1 MLAAILS
8 RLLRM
13 VVVMFGISVIT
24 FLIFFATPSSD
35 PAARIA
41 GKNAAQET
49 IEAVRKDF
57 GLDRPLYVQYGL
69 MMQRLFISQD
79 LTSFANRGQKIIP
92 TVMAAAPATLSLVS
106 GAAVLWMLGGILTG
120 ITAAA
125 FRGRWPDKILM
136 GLSMMAV
143 AMPVFWVGE
152 MVNLV
157 TQNRLHDTWAFSW
170 VPALGY
176 TPFSQDAGLWFRSM
190 VFPWLTLAFLYIGLY
205 GRMLRTGIIETYQE
219 DFIRT
224 ARAKGLTGRK
234 VLLKHA
240 TRSAIIPIVI
250 MFGMDFGVLVGGAAV
265 LTEVVFGIN
274 GVGRLTYQALKV
286 LDLPMIMATVLYA
299 SFFVVIANAVV
310 DLLCL
315 LIDPRMRRA

>member
-1 MLAAILS
+1 MLAAIFS

-69 MMQRLFISQD
+69 MMKRLFVTRD
-79 LTSFANRGQKIIP
+79 LTSFANRGQQIVP
-92 TVMAAAPATLSLVS
+92 AVAAAAPATLSLVS

-120 ITAAA
+120 IAAA
-125 FRGRWPDKILM
+125 AWRGRWPDKLLM
-136 GLSMMAV
+136 GISMMAV

-152 MVNLV
+152 MVNLI
-157 TQNRLHDTWAFSW
+157 TQNRLHDTWAFAW

-176 TPFSQDAGLWFRSM
+176 TPFSEDPGLWFRSM

>member
-1 MLAAILS
+1 MLAVIFG

-24 FLIFFATPSSD
+24 FAIFFATPASD

-41 GKNAAQET
+41 GRNAAPET
-49 IEAVRKDF
+49 VAAVRKDF
-57 GLDRPLYVQYGL
+57 GLDRPLPVQYAL
-69 MMQRLFISQD
+69 MMKRLFVTRD

-92 TVMAAAPATLSLVS
+92 AITNAAPATLSLVT
-106 GAAVLWMLGGILTG
+106 GAAILWMLGGILAG
-120 ITAAA
+120 IVAAA
-125 FRGRWPDKILM
+125 TKGRWPDKLLM
-136 GLSMMAV
+136 GLSMAAV

-152 MVNLV
+152 MVNLI
-157 TQNRLHDTWAFSW
+157 TQSRFHDTWAFSW
-170 VPALGY
+170 VPPLGY
-176 TPFSQDAGLWFRSM
+176 AALSQDPWLWFKSL
-190 VFPWLTLAFLYIGLY
+190 VFPWLTLALLNIGLY
-205 GRMLRTGIIETYQE
+205 GRVLRTGIVETYQE

-224 ARAKGLTGRK
+224 ARAKGLPARK

-310 DLLCL
+310 DMLCL

>member
-1 MLAAILS
+1 MVAAVLG
-8 RLLRM
+8 RLIRM
-13 VVVMFGISVIT
+13 IVVMFGISVIT
-24 FLIFFATPSSD
+24 FLIFFATPGSE

-41 GKNAAQET
+41 GRNAAPAT
-49 IEAVRKDF
+49 VEAVRRDF

-69 MMQRLFISQD
+69 MMKRMFITRD
-79 LTSFANRGQKIIP
+79 LTSFANRGQAIIP
-92 TVMAAAPATLSLVS
+92 AVKSAAPATLSLVT
-106 GAAVLWMLGGILTG
+106 GAAVIWMLGATLAGIV
-120 ITAAA
+120 AAA
-125 FRGRWPDKILM
+125 FRDRWPDKLLM
-136 GLSMMAV
+136 GMSMVAV

-157 TQNRLHDTWAFSW
+157 SQSRLHDTWAFSW

-176 TPFSQDAGLWFRSM
+176 TPLSVDPGLWLRSM
-190 VFPWLTLAFLYIGLY
+190 ILPWLTLAFLYIGLY
-205 GRMLRTGIIETYQE
+205 GRVLRTGIVETYQE

-224 ARAKGLTGRK
+224 ARAKGVSAKR

-240 TRSAIIPIVI
+240 TRSAIVPIVI

-274 GVGRLTYQALKV
+274 GIGRLTYQALKV
-286 LDLPMIMATVLYA
+286 MDLPMIMAAVLYA
-299 SFFVVIANAVV
+299 SFFVVIANALV
-310 DLLCL
+310 DMFCL

>member
-1 MLAAILS
+1 MLAAVLS

-69 MMQRLFISQD
+69 MMKRLFITRD
-79 LTSFANRGQKIIP
+79 LTSFANRGQQIVP
-92 TVMAAAPATLSLVS
+92 AVAAAAPATLSLVS
-106 GAAVLWMLGGILTG
+106 GAAVLWMLGGIVTG

-125 FRGRWPDKILM
+125 WRGRWPDKLLM

-176 TPFSQDAGLWFRSM
+176 TPFSQDPGLWFRSM
-190 VFPWLTLAFLYIGLY
+190 IFPWLTLALLYIGLY

-299 SFFVVIANAVV
+299 SFFVVVANAVV

>member
-1 MLAAILS
+1 MLAAVLS

-69 MMQRLFISQD
+69 MMKRLFVTRD
-79 LTSFANRGQKIIP
+79 LTSFANRGQQIVP
-92 TVMAAAPATLSLVS
+92 AVAAAAPATLSLVS

-125 FRGRWPDKILM
+125 WRGRWPDKLLM
-136 GLSMMAV
+136 GISMMAV

-152 MVNLV
+152 MVNLI

-176 TPFSQDAGLWFRSM
+176 TPFSQDPGLWFRSM

>member
-24 FLIFFATPSSD
+24 FLIFFATPGSD

-41 GKNAAQET
+41 GRNAAQET
-49 IEAVRKDF
+49 VEAVRKDF
-57 GLDRPLYVQYGL
+57 GLDRPLYIQYGL
-69 MMQRLFISQD
+69 MMERMFVTRD
-79 LTSFANRGQKIIP
+79 LTSFANRGQQIIP
-92 TVMAAAPATLSLVS
+92 AVAAAAPATLSLVT
-106 GAAVLWMLGGILTG
+106 GGAVLWMLGGALSG
-120 ITAAA
+120 IMAAA
-125 FRGRWPDKILM
+125 WRGRWPDKLLM
-136 GLSMMAV
+136 GISMMAV

-152 MVNLV
+152 LVNLV
-157 TQNRLHDTWAFSW
+157 TQSRLHDTWAFSW

-176 TPFSQDAGLWFRSM
+176 TPLSQDPWLWFKSM
-190 VFPWLTLAFLYIGLY
+190 IFPWATLAFLYIGLY
-205 GRMLRTGIIETYQE
+205 GRMLRTGIVETYQE

-224 ARAKGLTGRK
+224 ARAKGLPAWK

-240 TRSAIIPIVI
+240 TRSAIIPVVI

-310 DLLCL
+310 DVISI

>member
-190 VFPWLTLAFLYIGLY
+190 VFPCLTLAFLYIGLY

>member
-1 MLAAILS
+1 
-8 RLLRM
+8 M

-24 FLIFFATPSSD
+24 FAIFFATPASD

-41 GKNAAQET
+41 GRNAAPET
-49 IEAVRKDF
+49 VEAVRKDF
-57 GLDRPLYVQYGL
+57 GLDRPLPVQYVL
-69 MMQRLFISQD
+69 MMKRLFVTRD

-92 TVMAAAPATLSLVS
+92 AIVNAAPATLSLVT
-106 GAAVLWMLGGILTG
+106 GAAILWMLGGTLAG
-120 ITAAA
+120 IVAAA
-125 FRGRWPDKILM
+125 TRDRWPDKLLM
-136 GLSMMAV
+136 GLSMAAV

-157 TQNRLHDTWAFSW
+157 TQSRFHDTWAFSW
-170 VPALGY
+170 VPPLGY
-176 TPFSQDAGLWFRSM
+176 APLGADPVLWFRSL
-190 VFPWLTLAFLYIGLY
+190 VFPWITLAFLNIGLY
-205 GRMLRTGIIETYQE
+205 GRVLRTGIIETYQE

-224 ARAKGLTGRK
+224 ARAKGLPARK
-234 VLLKHA
+234 VMLKHA

-310 DLLCL
+310 DMLCL
-315 LIDPRMRRA
+315 LIDPRMRQA

>member
-79 LTSFANRGQKIIP
+79 LTSFANRGQQIVP
-92 TVMAAAPATLSLVS
+92 TVMAAAPATLSLVT
-106 GAAVLWMLGGILTG
+106 GAAVLWMLGGIVTG

-136 GLSMMAV
+136 GISMMAV

-176 TPFSQDAGLWFRSM
+176 TPFSEDPGLWFRSM

>member
-13 VVVMFGISVIT
+13 VLVMFGLSVIT
-24 FLIFFATPSSD
+24 FLIFFATPGSD

-41 GKNAAQET
+41 GRNAAQET
-49 IEAVRKDF
+49 VEAVRKDF
-57 GLDRPLYVQYGL
+57 GFDQPIYVQYGL
-69 MMQRLFISQD
+69 MMKRLFITQD
-79 LTSFANRGQKIIP
+79 LTSFANRGQQIIP
-92 TVMAAAPATLSLVS
+92 AVMAAAPATLSLVT
-106 GAAVLWMLGGILTG
+106 GAAIFWMLGGILTG
-120 ITAAA
+120 ILAAA
-125 FRGRWPDKILM
+125 FKGRWPDKLLM
-136 GLSMMAV
+136 GISMMAV

-157 TQNRLHDTWAFSW
+157 TQSRFHDTWAFSW

-176 TPFSQDAGLWFRSM
+176 TPFTVNPGLWLKSM
-190 VFPWLTLAFLYIGLY
+190 IFPWLTLAFLYIGLY

-286 LDLPMIMATVLYA
+286 LDLPMIMTTVLYA
-299 SFFVVIANAVV
+299 SFFVVVANALV
-310 DLLCL
+310 DLVCI

>member
-1 MLAAILS
+1 MIAAILG

-13 VVVMFGISVIT
+13 IVVMFAISVIT
-24 FLIFFATPSSD
+24 FAIFFATPSSD

-41 GKNAAQET
+41 GRNAAQET
-49 IEAVRKDF
+49 IIAVRKDF
-57 GLDRPLYVQYGL
+57 GLDQPLYVQYAL
-69 MMQRLFISQD
+69 MMKKLFVTQD
-79 LTSFANRGQKIIP
+79 LSSFANRGQKIIP
-92 TVMAAAPATLSLVS
+92 TILDAAPATLSLVS
-106 GAAVLWMLGGILTG
+106 GAAVLWMLGGTLTG
-120 ITAAA
+120 ILAAA
-125 FRGRWPDKILM
+125 FRGRWPDKLLM

-143 AMPVFWVGE
+143 AMPVFWLGE

-176 TPFSQDAGLWFRSM
+176 TPLGQDPGLWLRSM
-190 VFPWLTLAFLYIGLY
+190 ILPWITLALLYIGLY

-219 DFIRT
+219 DYIRT
-224 ARAKGLTGRK
+224 ARAKGLSGRR

-240 TRSAIIPIVI
+240 TRSAIIPLVI

-274 GVGRLTYQALKV
+274 GIGRLTYQALKV
-286 LDLPMIMATVLYA
+286 LDLPMIMACVLYA
-299 SFFVVIANAVV
+299 SVFVVAANAAV
-310 DLLCL
+310 DMVCI

>member
-1 MLAAILS
+1 
-8 RLLRM
+8 M
-13 VVVMFGISVIT
+13 VVVMFGISVVT
-24 FLIFFATPSSD
+24 FAIFFATPASD

-41 GKNAAQET
+41 GRNAAPET
-49 IEAVRKDF
+49 VEAVRKDF
-57 GLDRPLYVQYGL
+57 GLDRPLPVQYAL
-69 MMQRLFISQD
+69 MMKRLFITRD

-92 TVMAAAPATLSLVS
+92 AIANAAPATLSLVT
-106 GAAVLWMLGGILTG
+106 GAAILWMLGGIATG
-120 ITAAA
+120 IIAAA
-125 FRGRWPDKILM
+125 TKGRWPDKILM
-136 GLSMMAV
+136 GLSMAAV

-157 TQNRLHDTWAFSW
+157 TQSRFHDTWAFSW
-170 VPALGY
+170 VPPLGYAALG
-176 TPFSQDAGLWFRSM
+176 QDPWLWFKSL
-190 VFPWLTLAFLYIGLY
+190 VFPWLTLALLNIGLY
-205 GRMLRTGIIETYQE
+205 GRVLRTGIVETYQE

-224 ARAKGLTGRK
+224 ARAKGLPARK

-310 DLLCL
+310 DMLCL
-315 LIDPRMRRA
+315 AIDPRMRRA

>member
-1 MLAAILS
+1 MLAAVLS

-41 GKNAAQET
+41 GRNAAQET

-69 MMQRLFISQD
+69 MMKRLFVTRD
-79 LTSFANRGQKIIP
+79 LTSFANRGQQIVP
-92 TVMAAAPATLSLVS
+92 AVAAAAPATLSLVS

-125 FRGRWPDKILM
+125 WRGRWPDKLLM
-136 GLSMMAV
+136 GISMMAV

-152 MVNLV
+152 MVNLI

-176 TPFSQDAGLWFRSM
+176 TPFSEDPGLWFRSM

-240 TRSAIIPIVI
+240 TRSVIIPIVI

>member
-1 MLAAILS
+1 MLAVILA
-8 RLLRM
+8 RLVRM
-13 VVVMFGISVIT
+13 VFVMFGISIIT

-49 IEAVRKDF
+49 VEAVRRDF

-69 MMQRLFISQD
+69 MMKRLFVTQD

-92 TVMAAAPATLSLVS
+92 AVISAAPATLSLVT
-106 GAAVLWMLGGILTG
+106 GAAVLWMVGGILTG
-120 ITAAA
+120 ILAAA
-125 FRGRWPDKILM
+125 FKGRWPDKILM
-136 GLSMMAV
+136 GISMMAV

-157 TQNRLHDTWAFSW
+157 TQSRFHDSWAFSW

-176 TPFSQDAGLWFRSM
+176 TPISENPGLWFRSM

-205 GRMLRTGIIETYQE
+205 GQMLRTGIIETYQE

-224 ARAKGLTGRK
+224 ARAKGLSGRK

-299 SFFVVIANAVV
+299 SFFVVVANAVV
-310 DLLCL
+310 DMACL

>member
-1 MLAAILS
+1 M
-8 RLLRM
+8 
-13 VVVMFGISVIT
+13 
-24 FLIFFATPSSD
+24 
-35 PAARIA
+35 
-41 GKNAAQET
+41 
-49 IEAVRKDF
+49 RKDF

-69 MMQRLFISQD
+69 MMNRLFITRD
-79 LTSFANRGQKIIP
+79 LTSFANRGQQIVP

-106 GAAVLWMLGGILTG
+106 GAAVLWMLGGIVTG

-125 FRGRWPDKILM
+125 FRGRWPDKLLM
-136 GLSMMAV
+136 GISMMAV

-176 TPFSQDAGLWFRSM
+176 TPFTEDPGLWFRSM

>member
-79 LTSFANRGQKIIP
+79 LTSFANRGQQIVP
-92 TVMAAAPATLSLVS
+92 TVMAAAPATLSLVT
-106 GAAVLWMLGGILTG
+106 GAAVLWMLGGIVTG

-136 GLSMMAV
+136 GISMMAV

-176 TPFSQDAGLWFRSM
+176 TPFSEDPGLWFRSM

-299 SFFVVIANAVV
+299 SFFVVIANAIV

-315 LIDPRMRRA
+315 LIDTRMRRA